1 MNEPIVLGRIDE
13 SFHQVAAA
21 IVEEVLLRLGHG
33 VQVREGPHPQMY
45 PLIEQGELHL
55 FADSW
60 LPGGHGTYWE
70 QIRDQ
75 VVEVAALFDGARF
88 FWAVPG
94 YVPADLASALPDLAR
109 PEVVARMATLVVQGT
124 TPGAGLTM
132 RSQQLVHD
140 YGLDE
145 AGWSHEIGDLQA
157 IIRTVDERIAAGD
170 WFVTPMWQP
179 QYLNDVHD
187 LRPLDDPRGVFPPPD
202 RASLIAHRDTY
213 DRSPGAPATCW
224 PGSATPSPT
233 STRWT
238 ARSTSAAST
247 RSPRRATGWT
257 TTPTRCG
264 PGWTE
269 EDEMAHVEWFAANG
283 VYDPPSHAQGVKVTG
298 AQTIL
303 FIAGQVAFD
312 EHGGPAHGRD
322 FAAQAREVFRALQ
335 AQVEAGG
342 ATLRDVVK
350 LTTYL
355 TDIRYREELNP
366 IREEFFGP
374 KLPAHTQVAIAALGR
389 PEWLIE
395 VEAIA
400 VL

>member
-1 MNEPIVLGRIDE
+1 MLGRIDE

-33 VQVREGPHPQMY
+33 VEVREGPHPQMY
-45 PLIEQGELHL
+45 PLIERGELHL

-75 VVEVAALFDGARF
+75 VVEVAPLFDGARF

-94 YVPADLASALPDLAR
+94 YVPADLVSALPDLAR
-109 PEVVARMATLVVQGT
+109 PEVTARMTTLVVQGT

-202 RASLIAHRDTY
+202 RASLIAHRDTF
-213 DRSPGAPATCW
+213 DRHPRAH
-224 PGSATPSPT
+224 
-233 STRWT
+233 
-238 ARSTSAAST
+238 
-247 RSPRRATGWT
+247 PRRAGPDPLHRRRRQRDGPRGQPRRPRPARRGTGLDGPPPRRGADLAGLRRTRWPMSSGSPQT
-257 TTPTRCG
+257 ASTTPR
-264 PGWTE
+264 
-269 EDEMAHVEWFAANG
+269 
-283 VYDPPSHAQGVKVTG
+283 
-298 AQTIL
+298 
-303 FIAGQVAFD
+303 
-312 EHGGPAHGRD
+312 R
-322 FAAQAREVFRALQ
+322 
-335 AQVEAGG
+335 
-342 ATLRDVVK
+342 TLR
-350 LTTYL
+350 
-355 TDIRYREELNP
+355 
-366 IREEFFGP
+366 
-374 KLPAHTQVAIAALGR
+374 A
-389 PEWLIE
+389 
-395 VEAIA
+395 
-400 VL
+400 